1 MEFVESNLTFDFD
14 SSLSIQ
20 YDNSKYY
27 KEKFQSIS
35 DRDISAVDF
44 ITIDEKIL
52 STISA
57 SLPWSVKE
65 TQK

>member
-20 YDNSKYY
+20 YDNSKFY

>member
-27 KEKFQSIS
+27 KEKFQFIS

>member
-1 MEFVESNLTFDFD
+1 MKFVESNLTFDFD

-35 DRDISAVDF
+35 DSDISAIDF